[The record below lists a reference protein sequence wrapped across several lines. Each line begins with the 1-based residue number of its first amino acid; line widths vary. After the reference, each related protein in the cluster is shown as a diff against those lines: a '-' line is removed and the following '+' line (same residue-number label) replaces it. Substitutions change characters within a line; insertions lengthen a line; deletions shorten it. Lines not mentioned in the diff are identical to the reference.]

1 MIRVAQRW
9 PWPLTT
15 MWLVLVVYLAHMVGQ
30 LR

>member
-15 MWLVLVVYLAHMVGQ
+15 MWLVLVVYLAYVVGQ
-30 LR
+30 L